1 MAQLLAQL
9 RKWKQEKREYRNY
22 QARKR
27 SLPQEYQIVIKE
39 MEQYFW
45 NFALDSSMMD
55 LLYRLIEL
63 FEEGAREQRSVLSIT
78 GNDVGGFCDDLIAQ
92 VQLNTW
98 AAQRRRK
105 FNQTIAK
112 NLGKELE

>member
-105 FNQTIAK
+105 LNQTIAK
-112 NLGKELE
+112 KLEKELE